1 MSFWV
6 QSLVYAF
13 EVVAYQNM
21 GRLPSFASCRSVPS
35 DAGGPISSVD
45 FRAESLIGA
54 GQRGIEM
61 ETQLREPRPKAII
74 RLSEVL
80 RRTGFSRSTLY
91 IRIAKGEFPHQ
102 VSLGARSVGWVEA
115 EVEAW
120 IAHRANMRPADA
132 SQVWLL
138 DEDTLIGTGM
148 AGPSPTRPVD
158 RKLAKESSQASA
170 PKRLANNGVP
180 DLAQLELVGTKVYV
194 DKKTGTLWF
203 QVLRG
208 NFF

>member
-1 MSFWV
+1 
-6 QSLVYAF
+6 
-13 EVVAYQNM
+13 
-21 GRLPSFASCRSVPS
+21 
-35 DAGGPISSVD
+35 
-45 FRAESLIGA
+45 
-54 GQRGIEM
+54 M
-61 ETQLREPRPKAII
+61 ETQLRERRPKAII

-102 VSLGARSVGWVEA
+102 VSLGARSVGWVDA

-120 IAHRANMRPADA
+120 VAHRANMRPADV
-132 SQVWLL
+132 SQAWLP

-148 AGPSPTRPVD
+148 AGPSPARPVD
-158 RKLAKESSQASA
+158 RKLAKESPQTSA
-170 PKRLANNGVP
+170 PKRLANSGVP

-203 QVLRG
+203 QVLRPVVSSD
-208 NFF
+208 